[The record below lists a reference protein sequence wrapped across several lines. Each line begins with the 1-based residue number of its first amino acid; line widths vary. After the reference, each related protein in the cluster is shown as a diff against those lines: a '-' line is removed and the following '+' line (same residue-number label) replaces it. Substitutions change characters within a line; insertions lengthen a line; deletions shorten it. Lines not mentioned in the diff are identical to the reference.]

1 METTK
6 IVYNACFGG
15 FGLSIDAVKRYAEL
29 AGLNFEVKTSTFSG
43 LDYYELTDANGE
55 DIFESD
61 IRRDDPFLVQV
72 VEELDDKADTQFSAL
87 CIRELPKGTKYRI
100 DEYDGLETVMTIDEY
115 HWLVA

>member
-15 FGLSIDAVKRYAEL
+15 FGLSMAAMKRYAEL
-29 AGLNFEVKTSTFSG
+29 AGYNFEIKKSEIAG
-43 LDYYELTDANGE
+43 EYYEMTDKNGE
-55 DIFESD
+55 EIFECD
-61 IRRDDPFLVQV
+61 IRRDDPFLAQV
-72 VEELDDKADTQFSAL
+72 VEELDNKADTQFSAL

-100 DEYDGLETVMTIDEY
+100 DEYDGLETVMTLDDY